1 MFKVTDRAAQQL
13 KTALSKAED
22 TESACFR
29 IGVADSKVQLTV
41 DEERPGDTAITHE
54 KETLVVLDPTAGK
67 LLYDRELDFD
77 NEASGLVLKE
87 AG

>member
-1 MFKVTDRAAQQL
+1 MFQVTDRAAQQL
-13 KTALSKAED
+13 KTALTKAED

-29 IGVADSKVQLTV
+29 IGVADNEVQLVV
-41 DEERPGDTAITHE
+41 DQERPGDTTIEHE
-54 KETLVVLDPTAGK
+54 GKTLVVLDPTAGN
-67 LLYDRELDFD
+67 LLSNRELDFD

>member
-22 TESACFR
+22 TENACFR
-29 IGVADSKVQLTV
+29 MGIVDNKVQLVV
-41 DEERPGDTAITHE
+41 DQQRPGDTAIEHE
-54 KETLVVLDPTAGK
+54 GETLVVLDPGAGNA
-67 LLYDRELDFD
+67 LYNRELDFD